1 MMGAVSVL
9 LVRYRWTM
17 YPALAFLAYIA
28 FRLVQTSRSAG
39 GSPTDVVSPIMIAIG
54 LMLMHNSIRASWI
67 FFWGESLVIFM
78 FTYNSSSLPKKPMI
92 YAGIAALSMLAALW
106 FRGSFWNY
114 LAVVI
119 LEAALAL
126 LAALAFPVMELV
138 LDAIL
143 NEKLKKVGAKVRHH
157 HTMLEKFYQSKM
169 EESSSKQ

>member
-28 FRLVQTSRSAG
+28 FRIVQSSRLAG
-39 GSPTDVVSPIMIAIG
+39 GSSTDVLSPLAIAIG

-78 FTYNSSSLPKKPMI
+78 FTYNSYTLQKNPLI
-92 YAGIAALSMLAALW
+92 YAGMAVVSMLAALW
-106 FRGSFWNY
+106 FRGAFWNY
-114 LAVVI
+114 VTVVV

-143 NEKLKKVGAKVRHH
+143 NEKLKKVGIKVRHH
-157 HTMLEKFYQSKM
+157 HAMLEKHYQSKM
-169 EESSSKQ
+169 EESKD